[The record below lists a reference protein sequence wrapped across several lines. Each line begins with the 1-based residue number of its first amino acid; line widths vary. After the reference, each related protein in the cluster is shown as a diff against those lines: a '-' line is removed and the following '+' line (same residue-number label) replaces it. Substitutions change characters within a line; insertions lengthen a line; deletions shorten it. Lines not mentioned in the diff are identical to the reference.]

1 MAIMVLYRQLW
12 IFLRPERGG
21 PRWPLYS
28 KCTICEYQSSSGP
41 AAMVFGKQVTIAN
54 TNAFSGGI
62 WAIEY
67 KFKLNNSYLFKNK
80 GGNDPTKFS
89 NKVC

>member
-1 MAIMVLYRQLW
+1 
-12 IFLRPERGG
+12 
-21 PRWPLYS
+21 
-28 KCTICEYQSSSGP
+28 
-41 AAMVFGKQVTIAN
+41 MVFGKHVTIAN

-89 NKVC
+89 NKVCRAHRNITYGCRKEFSSPNVNDCKVG